1 MRDCCAMD
9 AQDRLRQFVQM
20 NQFRRG
26 GEVAPHK
33 PLLVLYAL
41 ERMKLDVDRMIPY
54 SEIDKDL
61 KTLLREFSK
70 TKGTPSPQYPF
81 WRLQRDKVWEIEADG
96 ELEARKSNKDA
107 KVSELLSKNARG
119 GFPGALFDEL
129 RADPSLADE
138 IASAVLA
145 KFPEDERAAVKS
157 AVEKVV
163 ADRDSSTLPATESTS
178 RAELNRVLKMER
190 NHVLGMICGYYLS
203 RFDVQAYDS
212 LGHGTQEATHEALGD
227 ALGVKMASI
236 QNWRDESKSAH
247 TLPAR
252 PGTRS
257 SGKKLKMTQ
266 CCILC
271 FGWSRFQGYGK
282 RLFFTNE

>member
-81 WRLQRDKVWEIEADG
+81 WRL
-96 ELEARKSNKDA
+96 
-107 KVSELLSKNARG
+107 
-119 GFPGALFDEL
+119 
-129 RADPSLADE
+129 
-138 IASAVLA
+138 
-145 KFPEDERAAVKS
+145 
-157 AVEKVV
+157 
-163 ADRDSSTLPATESTS
+163 
-178 RAELNRVLKMER
+178 
-190 NHVLGMICGYYLS
+190 
-203 RFDVQAYDS
+203 
-212 LGHGTQEATHEALGD
+212 
-227 ALGVKMASI
+227 
-236 QNWRDESKSAH
+236 
-247 TLPAR
+247 
-252 PGTRS
+252 
-257 SGKKLKMTQ
+257 
-266 CCILC
+266 
-271 FGWSRFQGYGK
+271 
-282 RLFFTNE
+282 